1 MVNIYFSS
9 MLVFNFIKSKHKK
22 QVLELINKRDLS
34 RYVRKRCGNRTV
46 YICYNF
52 LSSKDQIKMNRDFK
66 NHNYNTDILT
76 FDVSNNDCELTGDVY
91 ISLKQVRKNAKRY
104 QVSLK
109 DEINRVL
116 IHGFLHLSGYNDET
130 KNEKKEMRKQEDKF
144 LNYLKKRC
152 STWNMSNNHY

>member
-1 MVNIYFSS
+1 

-22 QVLELINKRDLS
+22 LVLELINKRDLL
-34 RYVRKRCGNRTV
+34 RYIRKCCGNRTV

-130 KNEKKEMRKQEDKF
+130 KNEKKEMRKQEEKF
-144 LNYLKKRC
+144 LNYLKKRR
-152 STWNMSNNHY
+152 STRNMCDNHY